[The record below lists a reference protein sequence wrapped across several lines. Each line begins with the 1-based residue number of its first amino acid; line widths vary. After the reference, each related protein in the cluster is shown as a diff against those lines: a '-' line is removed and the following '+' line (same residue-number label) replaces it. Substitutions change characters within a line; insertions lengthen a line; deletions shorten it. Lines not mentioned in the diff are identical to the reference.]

1 MANEASLPPC
11 DPLAKQ
17 RWLEEVK
24 ADVRH
29 SSTRLPH
36 YMAVC
41 QQIVGLTDEV
51 RWMVSFPVH
60 GRDLQLKY
68 MEDVIRAEWLER
80 QSMDICA
87 RLALC
92 QVRH

>member
-1 MANEASLPPC
+1 MAR
-11 DPLAKQ
+11 Q

-24 ADVRH
+24 VDVRY

-41 QQIVGLTDEV
+41 QQIVGLTDED

-60 GRDLQLKY
+60 GRDPQLKY
-68 MEDVIRAEWLER
+68 MEDVMRADGLER
-80 QSMDICA
+80 QFMDICA
-87 RLALC
+87 HLALFR
-92 QVRH
+92 VRH